1 MYSTMY
7 EQTNE
12 TNEENNETNNTLT
25 ETCLYQRMIHDLHQ
39 YLNEEKEEKQIYDSD
54 DEPPAPPKLQRTYN
68 IREDEIHY
76 AKQLMDN
83 DDKPFALI
91 RTYNN
96 RNTFVYY
103 ATHKID
109 KMQYDFIISFIIHS
123 GIIYETEILQIILI
137 TNHHKSATGGTNPN
151 FR

>member
-1 MYSTMY
+1 M
-7 EQTNE
+7 EQTLNE
-12 TNEENNETNNTLT
+12 TNTLT
-25 ETCLYQRMIHDLHQ
+25 ETCLYQRMIHDLRQ
-39 YLNEEKEEKQIYDSD
+39 YLNEQEEKEEKEANYDSDD

-68 IREDEIHY
+68 INEDEIHY

-103 ATHKID
+103 TTHDIGKI
-109 KMQYDFIISFIIHS
+109 QYDFVISLIIHS
-123 GIIYETEILQIILI
+123 GIIYETEILQIIQI
-137 TNHHKSATGGTNPN
+137 TNNTKSAVGGTKP
-151 FR
+151 